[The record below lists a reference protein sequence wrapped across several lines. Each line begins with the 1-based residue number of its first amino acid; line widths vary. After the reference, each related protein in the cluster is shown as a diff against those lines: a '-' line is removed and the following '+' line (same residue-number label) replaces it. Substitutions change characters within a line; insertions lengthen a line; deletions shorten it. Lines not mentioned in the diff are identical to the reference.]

1 MNIRIL
7 CAVFEGLEGGFG
19 CDGESSWC
27 DFAHFSDL
35 GLNPLPARPLVVLNG
50 SSTLSPPP
58 ERSQVA
64 SRLALLADA
73 AVRDGGERLGCLG
86 SAVLT
91 DSPPKNRSASE
102 DPAGKGHSDSV
113 VPPAGC

>member
-50 SSTLSPPP
+50 SSALSPPP
-58 ERSQVA
+58 ERSLTRQSETAGRDLGVW
-64 SRLALLADA
+64 
-73 AVRDGGERLGCLG
+73 VR
-86 SAVLT
+86 VF
-91 DSPPKNRSASE
+91 
-102 DPAGKGHSDSV
+102 
-113 VPPAGC
+113 

>member
-35 GLNPLPARPLVVLNG
+35 GLNPLPARPLVVRNG
-50 SSTLSPPP
+50 S
-58 ERSQVA
+58 R
-64 SRLALLADA
+64 R
-73 AVRDGGERLGCLG
+73 RGELRKVWVWLFL
-86 SAVLT
+86 
-91 DSPPKNRSASE
+91 
-102 DPAGKGHSDSV
+102 
-113 VPPAGC
+113 

>member
-1 MNIRIL
+1 MGVNIRIL

-50 SSTLSPPP
+50 SSALSPP
-58 ERSQVA
+58 A
-64 SRLALLADA
+64 
-73 AVRDGGERLGCLG
+73 
-86 SAVLT
+86 
-91 DSPPKNRSASE
+91 
-102 DPAGKGHSDSV
+102 
-113 VPPAGC
+113 